1 MKGMKRSLLYWGG
14 VMEKFFLIML
24 FTVAGMGILM
34 EILERGSALE
44 MVSVYIP
51 MIGIIAVLAL
61 TSTNLSYNLPQS
73 ISFGATRKESLIGIE
88 VFTHVIVVQMILI
101 MALCGKYVPNPTQFE
116 TSELFRVYGVLF
128 LFTCG
133 AANAI
138 YATTIRFGKTAGM
151 WIYMIYLMI
160 IVVITIGIIASAFM
174 GNMTFWLIE
183 FSGWG
188 AFVSII
194 FDVIMI
200 GWCSKAIQKFE
211 VRV

>member
-88 VFTHVIVVQMILI
+88 VFTHAIVVQMILI

-133 AANAI
+133 AANAV
-138 YATTIRFGKTAGM
+138 YATTIRFGKAAGM

-174 GNMTFWLIE
+174 GNMTFWLVK

-188 AFVSII
+188 ALAAVI

>member
-88 VFTHVIVVQMILI
+88 VFTHAIVVQMILI